1 MGNDLFLSGLS
12 AEQKDRHGLMSP
24 EKYFYLNQGGGCA
37 IDGKNDRED
46 FEATMSAMQVC
57 IFAKMN
63 IFVYFFNGKS
73 VL

>member
-1 MGNDLFLSGLS
+1 MSGLS

-57 IFAKMN
+57 IC
-63 IFVYFFNGKS
+63 
-73 VL
+73 